1 MRESSGREGR
11 ERGRARFYR
20 EQEGE
25 RKGRSVV
32 HHGHRCVSYK
42 ENNGETRRNGRCEG
56 RKKRSQLNIH

>member
-11 ERGRARFYR
+11 ERGRAWFYR

-25 RKGRSVV
+25 GKGRPAV

-42 ENNGETRRNGRCEG
+42 ENNREKEE
-56 RKKRSQLNIH
+56 KRTL